1 MVPAGNN
8 SALDDS
14 ITLIELRCIAKDRG
28 INGYSSMKKEQLLE
42 VLNNGE

>member
-1 MVPAGNN
+1 MVSAGNN
-8 SALDDS
+8 STLDNT
-14 ITLIELRCIAKDRG
+14 ITLAELRCIAKDRG